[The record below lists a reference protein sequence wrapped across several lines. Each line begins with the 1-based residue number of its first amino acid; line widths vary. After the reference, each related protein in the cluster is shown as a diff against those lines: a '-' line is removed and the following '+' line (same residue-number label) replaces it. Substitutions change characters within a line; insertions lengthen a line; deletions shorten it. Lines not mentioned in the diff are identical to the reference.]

1 MAEELDNGQ
10 LVRPHR
16 YCIANEAGKERQ
28 CNSSDALALY
38 EHKLESGEIV
48 YDAFCYSCNQRFSVE
63 EVHKSSLAKD
73 LGIEGGKVVEYKN
86 FTKVPKNNPLSKQE
100 VIDFIKQTGYSDK
113 PYRGMLP
120 EYLKFFGHLAKKDK
134 EGKTIAFYYPE
145 TQEGAGVTGYKCRN
159 LPKDFRYGK
168 LGVTGLSCQLAGQV
182 KFPKGG
188 KYVLITAGECYH
200 PDVETLTQRGWV
212 KISDLSDTDLV
223 MQVDNG
229 VGSFTKPIALL
240 KKEFEGDLLKYKG
253 QQISQFVTPNHKMV
267 SLNFKGEEYT
277 HTAEEGP
284 HSKSHSY
291 RKAITIDCESSCTLT
306 DDQLRFIVAL
316 SADAKVDTR
325 KSGNKVAHF
334 YFIKDRKIE
343 RLKYLIDKLG
353 MKYTSYDKDY
363 HGKYKNGKRYHT
375 FNVQLED
382 WCFKKGLHIEWIE
395 TLNLRQRKLVLEE
408 IILWDGN
415 VCKGRNGFEFS
426 SKLKSEADLI
436 QALAVTSGYHASL
449 RKRSN
454 SLGEWYAVR
463 VSTTKTTASWQ
474 LINNMVTKVPYS
486 GFVYCVTVPT
496 GKILTRYENKVMV
509 CGNCDLVSAYQML
522 REDQK
527 SRGQGEYDPVAVVSP
542 TTGEPSA
549 YKQVA
554 AQYEFFDSFDII
566 VVGMDND
573 EVGKIS
579 AQAIAKVLPA
589 DKVRIATWSSKDP
602 NKMLEEGKQKQFVR
616 DFYGAKSFISDGVV
630 SSIEADTK
638 IEEELSRPK
647 IPLPAFMKELQDK
660 MAGGIP
666 LGYWVNW
673 IAMTGIGKSTTVN
686 EAIREWVYHSPYK
699 VGILSLELTDAQY
712 MISMLSREVG
722 HKINLIK
729 DPKEAVAFVQKP
741 EVVEARRHLKE
752 TDIGEERFVILDD
765 REGSLSHVKNQISKL
780 IKKHEC
786 KLIVIDP
793 INDLFDGANPD
804 EQADFIKWMKN
815 IIKSGVT
822 FCCVC
827 HVRKGAVSTNKD
839 GKRIMRELTEDDVSG
854 LSLITKSAGANIF
867 LNRDKYAEDDQ
878 VRNTTTVTIG
888 KCRWTGLTGNA
899 GKWYYC
905 NKTHTMYDFDE
916 YFGNTDLGVT
926 YKDEGGDEFTIDL

>member
-16 YCIANEAGKERQ
+16 YCIANEVGKERQ

-100 VIDFIKQTGYSDK
+100 VVDFIKQTGYSDK

-134 EGKTIAFYYPE
+134 DGKTIAFYYPE

-343 RLKYLIDKLG
+343 RLNSLIDKLG

-363 HGKYKNGKRYHT
+363 HGDYKNGKRYHT

-436 QALAVTSGYHASL
+436 QILAVTSGYHASL

-454 SLGEWYAVR
+454 SLGEWYVVR

-616 DFYGAKSFISDGVV
+616 DFYNAKPYVNVGIKSAS
-630 SSIEADTK
+630 EAMS
-638 IEEELSRPK
+638 EVAEFLNAPK
-647 IPLPAFMKELQDK
+647 IKLPKHLHRLEENMR
-660 MAGGIP
+660 GGIKST
-666 LGYWVNW
+666 GAIVN
-673 IAMTGIGKSTTVN
+673 IIGHTSIGKSLFTDTL
-686 EAIREWVYHSPYK
+686 IYDWVFNSPI
-699 VGILSLELTDAQY
+699 VPTILSLERTAGELLIDLYSLHLKKNLTWFKDGNDALEY
-712 MISMLSREVG
+712 L
-722 HKINLIK
+722 
-729 DPKEAVAFVQKP
+729 DKP
-741 EVVEARRHLKE
+741 EVKVLCENLVYKEDGTPRFFIVDERSASVESMQKQIDKSRKQNSSNFIICDPLTDFLRSLPLEDQENFMLYQKMLKKDGVVFINVLHTRKPQSDKE
-752 TDIGEERFVILDD
+752 GKPKDVTEYDVLGSGSFVQSADI
-765 REGSLSHVKNQISKL
+765 
-780 IKKHEC
+780 
-786 KLIVIDP
+786 
-793 INDLFDGANPD
+793 
-804 EQADFIKWMKN
+804 N
-815 IIKSGVT
+815 II
-822 FCCVC
+822 
-827 HVRKGAVSTNKD
+827 
-839 GKRIMRELTEDDVSG
+839 
-854 LSLITKSAGANIF
+854 
-867 LNRDKYAEDDQ
+867 LNRDKMAEDPRE
-878 VRNTTTVTIG
+878 RNTTYVSMP
-888 KCRWTGLTGNA
+888 KCRGGITGLA
-899 GKWYYC
+899 CKVYYDPE
-905 NKTHTMYDFDE
+905 TRQVYDYDDRFGTNTNNSTVLTDE
-916 YFGNTDLGVT
+916 
-926 YKDEGGDEFTIDL
+926 EGEPVVIF

>member
-86 FTKVPKNNPLSKQE
+86 FTKVPKNNPLSKQG
-100 VIDFIKQTGYSDK
+100 VVDFIKQTGYRDK

-134 EGKTIAFYYPE
+134 DGKTIAFYYPE

-188 KYVLITAGECYH
+188 KYVLITAGE
-200 PDVETLTQRGWV
+200 
-212 KISDLSDTDLV
+212 I
-223 MQVDNG
+223 
-229 VGSFTKPIALL
+229 
-240 KKEFEGDLLKYKG
+240 
-253 QQISQFVTPNHKMV
+253 
-267 SLNFKGEEYT
+267 
-277 HTAEEGP
+277 
-284 HSKSHSY
+284 
-291 RKAITIDCESSCTLT
+291 
-306 DDQLRFIVAL
+306 
-316 SADAKVDTR
+316 
-325 KSGNKVAHF
+325 
-334 YFIKDRKIE
+334 
-343 RLKYLIDKLG
+343 
-353 MKYTSYDKDY
+353 
-363 HGKYKNGKRYHT
+363 
-375 FNVQLED
+375 
-382 WCFKKGLHIEWIE
+382 
-395 TLNLRQRKLVLEE
+395 
-408 IILWDGN
+408 
-415 VCKGRNGFEFS
+415 
-426 SKLKSEADLI
+426 
-436 QALAVTSGYHASL
+436 
-449 RKRSN
+449 
-454 SLGEWYAVR
+454 
-463 VSTTKTTASWQ
+463 
-474 LINNMVTKVPYS
+474 
-486 GFVYCVTVPT
+486 
-496 GKILTRYENKVMV
+496 
-509 CGNCDLVSAYQML
+509 DLVSAYQML

-573 EVGKIS
+573 DVGKIS

-616 DFYGAKSFISDGVV
+616 DFYGAKPFISDGVV

-712 MISMLSREVG
+712 MIAMLSREVG
-722 HKINLIK
+722 CKINLIK

-793 INDLFDGANPD
+793 INDLFDGSNSD

-916 YFGNTDLGVT
+916 YFGNTDLGIT
-926 YKDEGGDEFTIDL
+926 YKDNGGDEFTIDL